1 MARATSDP
9 RLRVIVRARKLGI
22 GSAHKLAWSHA
33 RAQGYARIVTL
44 DADLSQDP
52 SDVPRLLAL
61 LDEGAD
67 VALGSRFMP
76 GGGLAYRRG
85 RMILS
90 RGGNL
95 AARWLL
101 RLPITEYT
109 NSLRAASLDRVPPG
123 IVETI
128 PNEGYAFFLSCVV
141 SFVREGLKV
150 GEIPIFFRDRH
161 DGVSKISRSEIIR
174 AVGNLIRLAIIR

>member
-1 MARATSDP
+1 
-9 RLRVIVRARKLGI
+9 L
-22 GSAHKLAWSHA
+22 HA
-33 RAQGYARIVTL
+33 RAQNYARIVTL
-44 DADLSQDP
+44 DADLSHDP

-61 LDEGAD
+61 LDQGAD

-109 NSLRAASLDRVPPG
+109 NSLRAAKLDRVPLG
-123 IVETI
+123 LVETI

-141 SFVREGLKV
+141 SFVRQGLRV
-150 GEIPIFFRDRH
+150 IETPIFFHDRH
-161 DGVSKISRSEIIR
+161 DGVSKLSRGEIIC
-174 AVGNLIRLAIIR
+174 AIGNLIRLALVR